1 MEKTH
6 QTNAQMYTMY
16 WTHVPT
22 LTQEQNSQM
31 VIWKSQYIYIYTHK
45 NGLEIF
51 INKNKLSKKMTNL
64 KVP

>member
-1 MEKTH
+1 
-6 QTNAQMYTMY
+6 MY

-31 VIWKSQYIYIYTHK
+31 VIWKSQYIYIYTHIK
-45 NGLEIF
+45 KGLEIF
-51 INKNKLSKKMTNL
+51 INENKLSKMTNL